1 MNEPRRVEASG
12 PDIETAIDNGLAK
25 LGLTRETA
33 RFIIDEEV
41 EPSRGLFGLGK
52 REAVVRLTVYA
63 VTPPPTRVAEPKE
76 PKRKA
81 SKASTQA
88 PAKPT
93 RPPAPREARKTEEA
107 EEAEEVA
114 AALIPVPPEE
124 ASEEVRVAIATLQ
137 ELLEKMGVTAEVT
150 PYYAQAADEHETG
163 PLVLQVTGRDLG
175 VLIGRRGDTLA
186 ALQYITRLIVSRE
199 LQRRTELVV
208 DVEHYKARR
217 EKRLRDLAL
226 RMARQ
231 AAERERTVKL
241 EPMAAYE
248 RRIIH
253 LALRDRTDVYTQS
266 VGEGENRRVTIIP
279 VKNR

>member
-41 EPSRGLFGLGK
+41 EPSRGLFGLGR

-63 VTPPPTRVAEPKE
+63 VTPPPAKTAEPKE

-81 SKASTQA
+81 SKAPSRA
-88 PAKPT
+88 
-93 RPPAPREARKTEEA
+93 APRARRAQAAREKEA
-107 EEAEEVA
+107 EEGEEA
-114 AALIPVPPEE
+114 GEAPALTPVPPEE
-124 ASEEVRVAIATLQ
+124 ASEEVRVAVATLQ
-137 ELLEKMGVTAEVT
+137 ELLEKMGISAEVT
-150 PYYAQAADEHETG
+150 PYYAEAADEHETG

-175 VLIGRRGDTLA
+175 VLIGRRGETLA